1 MSLLCMIIIIPQMK
15 TFYTNCLMGFPL
27 EECRIYDYSYMW
39 PILSIQSILCLIA
52 LGIKTITIRKTYK
65 LYILFHEYRSPL
77 LPYLHNEISTRI
89 ELPVRKLQ

>member
-1 MSLLCMIIIIPQMK
+1 
-15 TFYTNCLMGFPL
+15 MGFPL

-52 LGIKTITIRKTYK
+52 LGIKTITIGKTYK

-77 LPYLHNEISTRI
+77 LQYLHSEICTRI
-89 ELPVRKLQ
+89 ELPVTTLL